1 MYRAEALNYEEKQTQ
16 AIIEKLASPEFMGR
30 ETGTEGA
37 RLAAEYIA
45 EQMEEIG
52 LQTGGSLK
60 SYIQELAAP
69 RAHLASVPVVEML
82 DSNGNIQQSFVY
94 RKDFV
99 ECATD
104 IVGQPTGDFS
114 AHIRG
119 LVLGEEAPVKLT
131 KQLFFYGD
139 EIEKSVFIVREKDFP
154 LIKFVQTG
162 GQTGGLLIVKEDD
175 EFLNTRDIFTYTR
188 YTTPLYLPNALHY

>member
-1 MYRAEALNYEEKQTQ
+1 
-16 AIIEKLASPEFMGR
+16 
-30 ETGTEGA
+30 
-37 RLAAEYIA
+37 
-45 EQMEEIG
+45 
-52 LQTGGSLK
+52 
-60 SYIQELAAP
+60 
-69 RAHLASVPVVEML
+69 
-82 DSNGNIQQSFVY
+82 
-94 RKDFV
+94 
-99 ECATD
+99 
-104 IVGQPTGDFS
+104 VGQPTGDFS

-188 YTTPLYLPNALHY
+188 YTTPYTFPTLYITESMADILLATAGSSLEQMEAISSSIPYDQFGFTEAGATVHLRKNSWKRIFRKYITT